1 MDQFDLAGR
10 LCSWLS
16 TLWSFK
22 CGNLTVIFSC
32 TLQVELMRS
41 LEDRDDQY
49 RTMLDEKLQ
58 LGSIA
63 RLIQAPKEDPVF

>member
-1 MDQFDLAGR
+1 
-10 LCSWLS
+10 
-16 TLWSFK
+16 
-22 CGNLTVIFSC
+22 
-32 TLQVELMRS
+32 MRN

-63 RLIQAPKEDPVF
+63 GLIQAPKEYPVV